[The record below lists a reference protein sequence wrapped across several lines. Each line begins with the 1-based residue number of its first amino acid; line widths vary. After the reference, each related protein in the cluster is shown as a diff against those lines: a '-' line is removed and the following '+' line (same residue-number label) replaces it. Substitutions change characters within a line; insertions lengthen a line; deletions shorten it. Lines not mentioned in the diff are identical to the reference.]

1 MLAYFKY
8 TKDGISRKLY
18 HYRLTQDQAGHVGR
32 GRKFAPSLESNEGQL
47 ATKDVVGNA
56 QSGTTGLDLTRL
68 SLSVK
73 ERRKELV
80 GLMKKDTESKRL
92 VELGKYEIQ
101 AKWLA
106 VGIDNMWRK
115 DLTWNKLLYQCSDR
129 LVKFLVNA
137 IPNWLPSP
145 DMMRIWKQKGDH
157 KCGLCGSRSAILVH
171 ILCGCPRVLQ
181 VENKSGNT
189 HRDTWRHNC
198 ILEILAKGIQTKIQQ
213 IKPKY
218 VLKNNYYPFKVF
230 SPNLFIMEHLL
241 AS

>member
-1 MLAYFKY
+1 MRWHILKY
-8 TKDGISRKLY
+8 AKDGISRKLY

-32 GRKFAPSLESNEGQL
+32 GRKFAPSLELESYEGQL
-47 ATKDVVGNA
+47 ATKHVVGNA
-56 QSGTTGLDLTRL
+56 QSGTTGLGFNKKVTRL
-68 SLSVK
+68 NLSVK

-137 IPNWLPSP
+137 IPNW
-145 DMMRIWKQKGDH
+145 MRI
-157 KCGLCGSRSAILVH
+157 CGSRS
-171 ILCGCPRVLQ
+171 LCQR
-181 VENKSGNT
+181 
-189 HRDTWRHNC
+189 R
-198 ILEILAKGIQTKIQQ
+198 
-213 IKPKY
+213 
-218 VLKNNYYPFKVF
+218 
-230 SPNLFIMEHLL
+230 
-241 AS
+241 